1 MLDFQI
7 DKFKDIKV
15 EKYRY
20 VEKKSKTAGEIAI
33 NYLGQMQDMGI
44 NR

>member
-1 MLDFQI
+1 MGNHLFYQI

-20 VEKKSKTAGEIAI
+20 VEKKIKNEV
-33 NYLGQMQDMGI
+33 
-44 NR
+44 